1 MDHFGPKNGASSEGV
16 VVVVAAAAVVVVVV
30 VVVVEVVLVQVLV
43 VVVVV
48 AVVLVV
54 VVVVVVVAVVVVAVV
69 VAVAVAVGVVVVVV
83 VVVVGAVVVVSYCL
97 PRSLLIAKFHAYGSD
112 KSFTEYLK
120 DHLSH
125 RKLKININKTFS
137 NRKNILH
144 GVPLCSILGV
154 LIFKVF
160 LCDLFLFKAN
170 VDLVSYADHRS
181 PFAMGGSS
189 ELEVINEI

>member
-48 AVVLVV
+48 VAVV
-54 VVVVVVVAVVVVAVV
+54 VVVVVV
-69 VAVAVAVGVVVVVV
+69 G
-83 VVVVGAVVVVSYCL
+83 GAVVVVSYCL

-144 GVPLCSILGV
+144 GVPLGSILAV